1 MLSNILRN
9 YIRYEKL
16 RKRNDILIMALLG
29 QKDLV
34 EQWWHSPHHA
44 FNGAQPIDVN
54 PKKVCEYLLS
64 QISIV

>member
-1 MLSNILRN
+1 
-9 YIRYEKL
+9 
-16 RKRNDILIMALLG
+16 MAILG

-64 QISIV
+64 QINMV